1 MKFFKFKIFCR
12 KKVLIW
18 VFILLFLSSFLIY
31 FNFKEFHQSIQLD
44 KTDKKTVDCV
54 TEERLVTVKGNSLS
68 GLIEDNKVLKIL
80 VGYYQCHPIKTND
93 IVAYTYF
100 ELRNSTFL

>member
-1 MKFFKFKIFCR
+1 M
-12 KKVLIW
+12 
-18 VFILLFLSSFLIY
+18 
-31 FNFKEFHQSIQLD
+31 N
-44 KTDKKTVDCV
+44 KKTVDCV